1 MNYVDKDGR
10 EYKIDVENPR
20 EDKTYKIATDS
31 FLMSAGADHGVL
43 APKEECENYIE
54 CKDYYAC
61 EYIKH
66 LNKPLE
72 INQTGRVHVIQ

>member
-1 MNYVDKDGR
+1 
-10 EYKIDVENPR
+10 
-20 EDKTYKIATDS
+20 
-31 FLMSAGADHGVL
+31 MSAGADHGVL
-43 APKEECENYIE
+43 APKEECENHIE

-66 LNKPLE
+66 LNKPVE